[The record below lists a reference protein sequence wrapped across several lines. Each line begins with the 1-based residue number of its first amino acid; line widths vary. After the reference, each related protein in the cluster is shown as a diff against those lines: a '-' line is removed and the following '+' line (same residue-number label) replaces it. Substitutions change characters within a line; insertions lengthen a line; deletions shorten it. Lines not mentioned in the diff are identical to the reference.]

1 MMVDGWMDGDRMD
14 GHSDGMISSHLETA
28 HCAR

>member
-1 MMVDGWMDGDRMD
+1 MMVDGWRVIECD